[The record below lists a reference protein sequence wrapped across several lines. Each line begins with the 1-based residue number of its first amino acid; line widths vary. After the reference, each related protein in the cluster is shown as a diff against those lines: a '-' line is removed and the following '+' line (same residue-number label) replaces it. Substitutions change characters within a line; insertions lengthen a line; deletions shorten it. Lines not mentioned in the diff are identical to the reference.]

1 MKTQKID
8 YNLATPEMVNK
19 FIEDYYVADVQKMEV
34 LLNGIA
40 AGNKAEVDVDRIVA
54 DTIAVRE
61 KLAGN
66 ISEYEDE
73 LVRMVDLATVLQGR
87 RSTGSDDNNDEYIN
101 YLLRKNISILPDII
115 EIIQLLKK

>member
-8 YNLATPEMVNK
+8 CNLATPEMVNK
-19 FIEDYYVADVQKMEV
+19 FIENYYAADVQKMEV